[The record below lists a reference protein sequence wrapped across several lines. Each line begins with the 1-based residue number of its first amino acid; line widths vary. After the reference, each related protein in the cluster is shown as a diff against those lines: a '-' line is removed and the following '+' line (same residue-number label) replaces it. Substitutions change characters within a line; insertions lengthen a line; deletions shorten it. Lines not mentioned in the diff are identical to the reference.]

1 VSRYRISSSPPRKSV
16 AADRR
21 GIFDPRDYVAKAHR
35 EIARWERSRR
45 GAIGRLTDFVLGPA
59 GVFTERMVPPWLKT
73 SAAVVIEKS
82 LRVAA
87 YASALSVDE
96 QAVALEQ
103 KRLIRRKKGVAE
115 SLRLCDDLA
124 KKHWVNHCKYAAAEG
139 AAAGLAGIV
148 GFVADV
154 PLVISLAIREI
165 RLIGLCFGYRVNTP
179 AEVDYVIHVLRI
191 GSSVDPNSK
200 ASSLDA
206 LKKIEAQQRGQAR
219 GRRKQSC
226 SRERLPVRYLVSL
239 EEYSRSLSLRLIRR
253 GVLHFIP
260 FAAAITGASFNA
272 AYAHDVGRAAYISYR
287 RRFLTDRAA

>member
-1 VSRYRISSSPPRKSV
+1 
-16 AADRR
+16 
-21 GIFDPRDYVAKAHR
+21 
-35 EIARWERSRR
+35 
-45 GAIGRLTDFVLGPA
+45 
-59 GVFTERMVPPWLKT
+59 MVPPWLKT

-103 KRLIRRKKGVAE
+103 NRLIRRKKGVAE

-124 KKHWVNHCKYAAAEG
+124 KKHWVNHRKYAAAEG

-206 LKKIEAQQRGQAR
+206 LK
-219 GRRKQSC
+219 
-226 SRERLPVRYLVSL
+226 
-239 EEYSRSLSLRLIRR
+239 RSKPSSVGKHV
-253 GVLHFIP
+253 GVESK
-260 FAAAITGASFNA
+260 AALAS
-272 AYAHDVGRAAYISYR
+272 GYR
-287 RRFLTDRAA
+287 FGI